1 MGLLKTG
8 GEQAEI
14 TPSERTNIPRFL
26 NRLLSLEVE
35 RQNALFDYFYQ
46 TFLETIEHLRAKGRI
61 NDGLE
66 DLKAS
71 RVRMI
76 EPPKVLFTGALTGA
90 NTVYYKL
97 EITVPTRPAR
107 FEEISQFD
115 GVYFYENRTTG
126 EFVAVRPTLAHTN
139 PETGE
144 RYQMVSVSRP
154 AGYNLIYIRESE
166 LTSKYKI
173 VPKSRARA
181 WWQAEQA
188 KIPPTEQKIIHL
200 LSGALLPIWKNLK
213 KLQQTGLNIVRTTTD
228 DGVRLVGVNIASDTI
243 NEIRRT
249 FGIWRC
255 AAGTAEEIIRAVCDE
270 NEIVELAGDMR
281 IRPTRFQGV
290 SVIEICPS
298 SYEQI
303 RELRETALVNIIQ
316 NSRNRFFLPENENLA
331 PETLEKVLM
340 LYQPIHLLK
349 SEGSGINAPNIPNLT
364 LNPEPILLPD
374 WLIEPPEG
382 EVERIIVRN

>member
-1 MGLLKTG
+1 
-8 GEQAEI
+8 
-14 TPSERTNIPRFL
+14 
-26 NRLLSLEVE
+26 
-35 RQNALFDYFYQ
+35 
-46 TFLETIEHLRAKGRI
+46 
-61 NDGLE
+61 
-66 DLKAS
+66 
-71 RVRMI
+71 MI
-76 EPPKVLFTGALTGA
+76 EPPQVLFTDALTGA

-115 GVYFYENRTTG
+115 GVYFYENRNTG
-126 EFVAVRPTLAHTN
+126 EFIAVRPTLAHTD

-154 AGYNLIYIRESE
+154 AGYTLIYIRESE

-173 VPKSRARA
+173 VPKSRARD
-181 WWQAEQA
+181 WWQAVQE
-188 KIPPTEQKIIHL
+188 KIPPTEQKTIHL
-200 LSGALLPIWKNLK
+200 LSDALLPIWKNLK

-228 DGVRLVGVNIASDTI
+228 DGVRLVGVNILSDTMA
-243 NEIRRT
+243 EIRRT

-255 AAGTAEEIIRAVCDE
+255 VAGTADEIIRAVREE
-270 NEIVELAGDMR
+270 NEIVELASDVR
-281 IRPTRFQGV
+281 IRPTRFQGNR
-290 SVIEICPS
+290 VIEICPS

-331 PETLEKVLM
+331 SESLEKVLM
-340 LYQPIHLLK
+340 LYQPLHLLK
-349 SEGSGINAPNIPNLT
+349 SERSGINAQNMPSLIPNH
-364 LNPEPILLPD
+364 NPVLLPD
-374 WLIEPPEG
+374 WLIEPPAG